1 MSGWNVWSITGGC
14 WTGERLPDHQG
25 VFCSYPLCLDDAE
38 ALMAYARQRNP
49 SHRYELREVGGEPVP
64 RMTHYNVWNKHCVYW
79 SDLAMNQRSDNPAQY
94 TKKEAEAHVKRITC
108 NYTSRVD
115 EYEVRRIDP
124 KDRSNG
130 IPIPTPTTTTERR
143 FYSVW
148 SLIDKRWTILMW
160 NDKDQND
167 QAPFQLSLT
176 DAKTYR
182 EACCKHNSTE
192 KYEVRAIDLKMPSK
206 SLPLTPDELAT
217 VAKPSVEPK
226 PEPKPEPA
234 TMSTLSAMRTG
245 NDVHVYV
252 DEANNIVETI
262 TTRTAPATIIGKTA
276 THYILGWKT
285 LDSAPANAMARNGTG
300 NGEYI
305 GTESD
310 YKFSKTVKASVPC
323 TTIASSHHTV
333 GYAELGEDIEVHL
346 DANDNVVIFP
356 TPTTIIGKVI
366 GRSENNVIVGWTTK
380 DMAPKNAGV
389 RNVSTNVNYI
399 ETESNYA
406 VAMTLSIG
414 TPCVLSQGN
423 KFRRYD
429 APSPSH
435 SVLLFANECQGRRIS
450 KLEAELKAATD
461 KLKTLDKPTS
471 TTSDTAGFQPKHG
484 ERVSC
489 RVKDVSGW
497 HEGICIRF
505 DDEMKYAVLL
515 DKPVAKAQSLGY
527 AAGFVESAATLG
539 LTIDTTNAGGRRV
552 VFPVKGCFGELIEMQ
567 PITND
572 TFQPKTGDRVWCKV
586 KNVGWQEGFYL
597 EYCWHHDDK
606 RQKRQCVVLDNS
618 VAREGAVSAQ
628 VGELATKL
636 GITLKLNDLEAG
648 KRVVWTEDEALTM
661 APITII
667 NNSKVAVPEPKN
679 TVADKEAPKPEA
691 TSTDILK
698 HGNRVY
704 HKSMGMHC
712 VVIECNGRPY
722 LIADQPAWGSAPN
735 WRGDPRR
742 SSSAETWLKIDELAK
757 QYGFSIN
764 DYATNLHTCPYNFEL
779 VLDQEVKEP
788 IKTEPLDEKPIDTTD
803 KDSKGTST
811 TEETIDSKPIEKEE
825 ADKKP
830 TEKTFGFVALAG
842 MALAGSVA
850 SAMTKPSTPTEI
862 VRVVPPADTI
872 ADAIE
877 ASAAMTT
884 EV

>member
-1 MSGWNVWSITGGC
+1 M
-14 WTGERLPDHQG
+14 
-25 VFCSYPLCLDDAE
+25 
-38 ALMAYARQRNP
+38 
-49 SHRYELREVGGEPVP
+49 
-64 RMTHYNVWNKHCVYW
+64 
-79 SDLAMNQRSDNPAQY
+79 
-94 TKKEAEAHVKRITC
+94 
-108 NYTSRVD
+108 
-115 EYEVRRIDP
+115 
-124 KDRSNG
+124 
-130 IPIPTPTTTTERR
+130 
-143 FYSVW
+143 W
-148 SLIDKRWTILMW
+148 SLIDKRWTILTW
-160 NDKDQND
+160 NDKGQDD

-234 TMSTLSAMRTG
+234 AMSTLSAMRTG

-366 GRSENNVIVGWTTK
+366 GRSSNLVIVGWTTK

-435 SVLLFANECQGRRIS
+435 SVLSFANECQGRRIS

-505 DDEMKYAVLL
+505 DDEFDDEMKHAVLL
-515 DKPVAKAQSLGY
+515 DKPVAKAQSLRY

-552 VFPVKGCFGELIEMQ
+552 VFPVKGCLGELIEMQ

-606 RQKRQCVVLDNS
+606 RQKRQYVVLDNS
-618 VAREGAVSAQ
+618 VARRGAVSAQ

-636 GITLKLNDLEAG
+636 GITLKLNDVEAG

-704 HKSMGMHC
+704 HKPNGHKRW
-712 VVIECNGRPY
+712 ECTASSSNATEDPTSSLINLLGVPY
-722 LIADQPAWGSAPN
+722 RTGAT
-735 WRGDPRR
+735 DPRL

-764 DYATNLHTCPYNFEL
+764 DNATNLLTCPDAFWL
-779 VLDQEVKEP
+779 MLDQEVKEP